1 MGKKSSTSS
10 SLTFEELG
18 HQDSLMEKIFDGIS
32 DIPDKEP
39 PLEIPL
45 SKASPKKKQA
55 SPYNTVSRPD
65 QELDLHGKT
74 REEAI
79 MMVQNFVMTCH
90 ANQFRTALII
100 TGKGRNSGNQG
111 PVLNKEVKHWLERNG
126 KPYLHDYHDA
136 LPRFGGSGAI
146 WLNFK

>member
-1 MGKKSSTSS
+1 MGKKNSTSS
-10 SLTFEELG
+10 SLTFEESDQ
-18 HQDSLMEKIFDGIS
+18 HDSLMENIFDGIS
-32 DIPDKEP
+32 DIPNKEP

-45 SKASPKKKQA
+45 SKASPKKKRA
-55 SPYNTVSRPD
+55 SPYNTFSRPD

-90 ANQFRTALII
+90 ADQFRSALII

-126 KPYLHDYHDA
+126 KPYLRDYCGA

>member
-1 MGKKSSTSS
+1 
-10 SLTFEELG
+10 
-18 HQDSLMEKIFDGIS
+18 MEKIFDGIS

-39 PLEIPL
+39 PVEIPL

-55 SPYNTVSRPD
+55 SPYNTFSRPD
-65 QELDLHGKT
+65 QEMDLHGKT

-126 KPYLHDYHDA
+126 KPYLRDYHDA

>member
-10 SLTFEELG
+10 SLTFEELDQ
-18 HQDSLMEKIFDGIS
+18 HDSLMEKIFDAIS

-39 PLEIPL
+39 SLEIPL
-45 SKASPKKKQA
+45 SKASPKRKQA
-55 SPYNTVSRPD
+55 LQYNTISRPD

-90 ANQFRTALII
+90 VNQIRTGLII
-100 TGKGRNSGNQG
+100 TGKGHNSGNQG
-111 PVLNKEVKHWLERNG
+111 PVLNKEVKHWLESNS
-126 KPYLHDYHDA
+126 KPYLSDYHEA
-136 LPRFGGSGAI
+136 APRFGGSGAI